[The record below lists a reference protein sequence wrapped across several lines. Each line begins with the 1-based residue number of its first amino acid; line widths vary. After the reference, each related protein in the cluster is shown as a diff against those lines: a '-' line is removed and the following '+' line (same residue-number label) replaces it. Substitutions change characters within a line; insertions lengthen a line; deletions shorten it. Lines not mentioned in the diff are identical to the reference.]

1 MTTEITIARI
11 YLSEAE
17 HRGTHKPLMQ
27 EILNVLR
34 NQQKVLNVTVFRG
47 IAGMADSG
55 EVHADDILR
64 LMVDLPVVIEF
75 YDEPKVVDAVLDM
88 LAKHIEPGRTVL
100 WNATRR

>member
-1 MTTEITIARI
+1 MTAEITIARI

-17 HRGTHKPLMQ
+17 HRGARKPLMQ
-27 EILNVLR
+27 EILNILR
-34 NQQKVLNVTVFRG
+34 NQQRVRNVTVFRG

-75 YDEPKVVDAVLDM
+75 YDEPKIVKAVLDV
-88 LAKHIEPGRTVL
+88 LSAHIDVGRTVF
-100 WNATRR
+100 WNATCR